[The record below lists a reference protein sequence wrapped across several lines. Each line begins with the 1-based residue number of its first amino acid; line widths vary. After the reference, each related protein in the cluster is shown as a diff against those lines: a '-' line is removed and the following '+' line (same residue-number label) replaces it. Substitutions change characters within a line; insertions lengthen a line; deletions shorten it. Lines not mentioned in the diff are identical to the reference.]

1 MARRERNRSGS
12 RLADWL
18 DALLDATG
26 IVQSFFAHIFL
37 TVGLLFV
44 GAGLMLFPS
53 RFLTN
58 SKKRKVLEV
67 EF

>member
-1 MARRERNRSGS
+1 
-12 RLADWL
+12 
-18 DALLDATG
+18 
-26 IVQSFFAHIFL
+26 
-37 TVGLLFV
+37 VGLLFV